1 MNSKFCAKL
10 QKSLEESVANGDEV
24 RIAFSN
30 PLFSADGENA
40 EKMVLRTGNVFDGNE
55 SFLKRVSVDGT
66 DRMASDV

>member
-30 PLFSADGENA
+30 PLFSAGGRENA
-40 EKMVLRTGNVFDGNE
+40 EKTVLRTGNCVFRR
-55 SFLKRVSVDGT
+55 KRVVFKTRKCG
-66 DRMASDV
+66 RNG

>member
-30 PLFSADGENA
+30 LLFIFTCSETKEN
-40 EKMVLRTGNVFDGNE
+40 KTN
-55 SFLKRVSVDGT
+55 T
-66 DRMASDV
+66 